1 VLAEL
6 MDAEVTTLA
15 GPQGKHNGRS
25 HRGAASDVAAGR

>member
-6 MDAEVTTLA
+6 MDAEVTALA

-25 HRGAASDVAAGR
+25 HRGAASGVAAGR